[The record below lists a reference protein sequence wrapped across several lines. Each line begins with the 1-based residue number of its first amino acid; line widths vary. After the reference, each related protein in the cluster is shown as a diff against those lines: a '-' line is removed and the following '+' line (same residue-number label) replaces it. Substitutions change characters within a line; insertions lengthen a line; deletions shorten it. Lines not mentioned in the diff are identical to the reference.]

1 MARLA
6 TIPKREVRLLAEIPA
21 PRPFLKWVGGKGQL
35 LDQLRPLLP
44 PMFGRYFE
52 PFVGGGALFFARRPP
67 HASLRDVNE
76 ELIDC
81 YCAIR
86 DCVDDVITAL
96 RKHDYE
102 RDYYYA
108 VRDWEPKALPPAKRA
123 ARTIFLNKTGFNG
136 LYRVNRAGKFNVPFG
151 RYTDP
156 RFCDDDNLRCCSLAL
171 QGVDIRVRRFEAIV
185 DDAKP
190 GDFVYFDPPY
200 VPVSET
206 SDFTSYVAGG
216 FSWKEHEKLADV
228 FRRLSGKRVYAMLSN
243 SDTRAV
249 RELYAGFSVHEV
261 YATRSV
267 NSNAARR
274 GKVAE
279 VVIRNYGVNGARK
292 RSARGAR

>member
-6 TIPKREVRLLAEIPA
+6 AAKGKTQLLPERPA

-35 LDQLRPLLP
+35 LDQLWPLLP
-44 PMFGRYFE
+44 SMFGRYFE

-67 HASLRDVNE
+67 RAALTDVNT

-81 YCAIR
+81 YRAIR
-86 DCVDDVITAL
+86 DSVEEVIKAL

-102 RDYYYA
+102 PNHYYA
-108 VRDWEPKALPPAKRA
+108 VRAVEPKNLGLAERA

-136 LYRVNRAGKFNVPFG
+136 LYRVNAAGKFNVPFG
-151 RYTDP
+151 RYTNP
-156 RFCDDDNLRCCSLAL
+156 QFCDEDNLRSCSLAL
-171 QGVDIRVRRFEAIV
+171 QGVAIRVRNFEAV
-185 DDAKP
+185 ARDAKP

-206 SDFTSYVAGG
+206 SDFTSYVPGG
-216 FSWKEHEKLADV
+216 FSWKQHEKLADV
-228 FRRLSGKRVYAMLSN
+228 FRQLSRSGVYAMLSN

-261 YATRSV
+261 SATRSV
-267 NSNAARR
+267 NSNATRR
-274 GKVAE
+274 GRVAE
-279 VVIRNYGVNGARK
+279 VVIRNYSGRARS
-292 RSARGAR
+292 RNADR